1 MYIENGVQNTL
12 TADVQVS
19 SNPKYSY
26 VQTGCTAI
34 ELLDVQKKSSSKP
47 IDMGSSFE
55 DLDAR
60 SSKVKTV
67 RNLNKRFSRY
77 FVFKLRFKKIKEKL
91 PPTRTLP
98 FLSLPPHFN
107 SCCDTWRIFK
117 QKNKG
122 EGATWRENSG
132 GKVHFAKGSLFLVIS
147 HTTAT
152 APRSPCF

>member
-1 MYIENGVQNTL
+1 
-12 TADVQVS
+12 
-19 SNPKYSY
+19 
-26 VQTGCTAI
+26 
-34 ELLDVQKKSSSKP
+34 
-47 IDMGSSFE
+47 MGSSFE

-122 EGATWRENSG
+122 EGATWREDSG
-132 GKVHFAKGSLFLVIS
+132 GKVPFAKGSLLLVIS
-147 HTTAT
+147 TTAT
-152 APRSPCF
+152 YFGTVKRICSAREKCLQRRVRFSSDGSAKSYAAK